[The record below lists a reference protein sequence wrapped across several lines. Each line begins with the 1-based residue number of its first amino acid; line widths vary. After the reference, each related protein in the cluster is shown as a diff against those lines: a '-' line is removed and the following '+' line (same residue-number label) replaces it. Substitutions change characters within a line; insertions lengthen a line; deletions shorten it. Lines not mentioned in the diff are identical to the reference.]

1 MRTEDFT
8 PVFDE
13 DRKPQ
18 PAATPAPGERFQV
31 TKRCADGMVINVT
44 LNNLSELALHLAS
57 MVEHTPDIKIIAIVA
72 V

>member
-1 MRTEDFT
+1 MRTEDFL

-18 PAATPAPGERFQV
+18 PVAAPAPGERFQV
-31 TKRCADGMVINVT
+31 TKRCADGRVINVT
-44 LNNLSELALHLAS
+44 LSLGELALHLTS
-57 MVEHTPDIKIIAIVA
+57 MIDHTPDIKIIAIVA

>member
-18 PAATPAPGERFQV
+18 PVAAPAPGERFQV
-31 TKRCADGMVINVT
+31 TKRCADGRVINVT
-44 LNNLSELALHLAS
+44 LNSLGELALHLTS
-57 MVEHTPDIKIIAIVA
+57 VIKYTPDSKIIAIVA
-72 V
+72 I